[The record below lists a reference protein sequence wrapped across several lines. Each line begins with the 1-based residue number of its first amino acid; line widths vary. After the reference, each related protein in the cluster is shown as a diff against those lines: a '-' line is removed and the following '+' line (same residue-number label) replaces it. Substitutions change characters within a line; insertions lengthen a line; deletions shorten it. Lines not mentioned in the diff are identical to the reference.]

1 MIPVVV
7 FRTKHTATVGGRVL
21 KLVPCENYSTEYVYV
36 LEREGLGVGIS
47 V

>member
-7 FRTKHTATVGGRVL
+7 FRTKHTAKVGGRDL
-21 KLVPCENYSTEYVYV
+21 KLVPCENCSTEHVYV
-36 LEREGLGVGIS
+36 LEREGSGVGTS